1 MMTFIAPPLLAV
13 RSTPL
18 GFRVSVRRKM
28 YATVCWKIDPNS
40 IHSAEIKNGLDQA
53 FATLL
58 STGLMAN
65 ATILKLG
72 VQNDLTLLGAR
83 LEALHRRFPTEFD
96 YVCVGCE
103 GGTPVAP
110 ASRATWDA
118 GRVAEIIREDA

>member
-1 MMTFIAPPLLAV
+1 
-13 RSTPL
+13 
-18 GFRVSVRRKM
+18 M

-53 FATLL
+53 FSPLF

-72 VQNDLTLLGAR
+72 VQNDLLTLGTR
-83 LEALHRRFPTEFD
+83 LETLHRRFPTEFE
-96 YVCVGCE
+96 YVCVGSE
-103 GGTPVAP
+103 GGTPLSP
-110 ASRATWDA
+110 PNRPTWDA